1 MAVRNRVPTNHGF
14 TLIEMLLAITIFSM
28 VVVIIFPSFRIG
40 IGSWEKGEK
49 DLEFFQRIRS
59 SADLLFREIGST
71 YPYKIDLGE
80 LDKSKKF
87 YAFFGK
93 PDSLKFVSYAGINK
107 RESGL
112 SLLEIWV
119 DEEKGLMLGED
130 AALVSNL
137 SALNDIDLRDDDR
150 AVVVCPEAEKIDFR
164 YFDRKRRNEDGEW
177 SDRWNPKDKIER
189 KKLRLPLFVEVMVTF
204 RKGSDEEEL
213 KETLIVPIMCGIQL

>member
-1 MAVRNRVPTNHGF
+1 MALKNGVHTNHGF
-14 TLIEMLLAITIFSM
+14 TLIEMILAVSIFSM
-28 VVVIIFPSFRIG
+28 VVVIMFSSFRIG

-71 YPYKIDLGE
+71 YPYKIDPGE
-80 LDKSKKF
+80 LDTHKQF

-93 PDSLKFVSYAGINK
+93 PDSLKFVSYASMNK

-119 DEEKGLMLGED
+119 DEEKGLMLGEE
-130 AALVSNL
+130 AALISNM

-150 AVVVCPEAEKIDFR
+150 AVVVCPEASKIDFR
-164 YFDRKRRNEDGEW
+164 YFDRKRREEDGEW
-177 SDRWNPKDKIER
+177 SDRWNPQDKIER
-189 KKLRLPLFVEVMVTF
+189 KDPRLPLFVEVMVTF
-204 RKGSDEEEL
+204 RKDSDEEEL
-213 KETLIVPIMCGIQL
+213 KEKLIVPIMCDIKL